1 MAGDSNQLHN
11 DQLDDAVTNSPFVD
25 PWEILRRRWKGVV
38 LSLAIGLWC
47 GGVYYLAA
55 PPVYESTAQVL
66 VIQKDPNL
74 PARGTDKEAS
84 FESDQF
90 SRLLSTHMQLVV
102 SPRIIRQAIRDKRLD
117 LLPTVDRVRS
127 KNDLEGLQY
136 IIDNMKPVIGDEES
150 PLTEK
155 SKVLK
160 VTFQHSSAEEC
171 GLVLQAIIESY
182 QRFVEEKFHDVGT
195 EAVHLLTQAQSALS
209 EDLRTEEANYLEFLE
224 RAPLLWRGDGGKN
237 LNIYQQRVLA
247 LESALSDVRLRHT
260 EAKARLKVIESALER
275 KGDAR
280 LSEVGQLALLNEKEV
295 ARLALLLTATK
306 GDSDNELFQSV
317 QPHRAEAY
325 RARYDQLLSLEAKE
339 QSLLVDYGVDH
350 PRVRETREGIRA
362 IRSFLE
368 EHSPRDE
375 HLARRQLQPFEMIDS
390 YAGLLKHDVDDLE
403 SRERELL
410 DHSSRE
416 IEAAKS
422 LLIHESRG
430 EALLQEVQR
439 KRQLYEAVVDRLKE
453 VNLIKDFGGITT
465 ETIRP
470 VEIGTEPS
478 LYLPIVLAIGAVLG
492 LTCGGATAWVA
503 DMLDRTFRDP
513 ADVRR
518 HTGQLPIL
526 AHVLRFD
533 MPVGA
538 VSDAARREG
547 TLVAGHFPNSTAA
560 KAFRTL
566 ATALART
573 SRDSQLKVLEI
584 ASSNVGDGKTT
595 VLANLAV
602 AMAQSGNSVLA
613 VDSDF
618 RCPALH
624 TVFGRENRAGL
635 SDTIAGAVT
644 LDDAIQH
651 TLVPNLDLLAAGS
664 IAHPP
669 ANWSASP
676 KFNDLL
682 DAIRS
687 RYDLILF
694 DTSAAL
700 LLADAC
706 ELAQHADGVVL
717 VISPEATER
726 TQARRVT
733 QALKSAGAKLV
744 GVVVNDVYRFGRYEC
759 DDLNEVVG
767 QSRVQRNV

>member
-1 MAGDSNQLHN
+1 MARDSNNLH
-11 DQLDDAVTNSPFVD
+11 DDPLDDAVTSSPFID
-25 PWEILRRRWKGVV
+25 PWEILRRRWKAVILG
-38 LSLAIGLWC
+38 LAIGIWC

-117 LLPTVDRVRS
+117 LLPTVDRVRD
-127 KNDLEGLQY
+127 KDDLEGLQY

-171 GLVLQAIIESY
+171 ALVLQAIIESY

-195 EAVHLLTQAQSALS
+195 EAVHLLTEAQSALS
-209 EDLRTEEANYLEFLE
+209 EDLRKEEANYLEFLE

-247 LESALSDVRLRHT
+247 LETALSDIRLRHT
-260 EAKARLKVIESALER
+260 EAKARLKVIEGALER
-275 KGDAR
+275 KGDAQ
-280 LSEVGQLALLNEKEV
+280 LSENGQLALLNEKEV
-295 ARLALLLTATK
+295 ARLTLLLTATK

-325 RARYDQLLSLEAKE
+325 RARYDQLLTLEARE
-339 QSLLVDYGVDH
+339 QSLLVDLGAEH

-362 IRSFLE
+362 IRSFLQ

-375 HLARRQLQPFEMIDS
+375 HLARRQLQPFELIES
-390 YAGLLKHDVDDLE
+390 YAELLKHDVDDLE
-403 SRERELL
+403 SRERDLL
-410 DHSSRE
+410 EHSSRE
-416 IEAAKS
+416 TEAAKS
-422 LLIHESRG
+422 LLIHESQG

-470 VEIGTEPS
+470 VEAGTEPS

-492 LTCGGATAWVA
+492 LTCGGATAWVS
-503 DMLDRTFRDP
+503 DVQDRTLRDP

-526 AHVLRFD
+526 AHVLRFGT
-533 MPVGA
+533 PAGT
-538 VSDAARREG
+538 VSDAARHAT
-547 TLVAGHFPNSTAA
+547 TLVAHHLPNSDAA

-566 ATALART
+566 GTALTRT

-584 ASSNVGDGKTT
+584 ASSNSGDGKTT
-595 VLANLAV
+595 ILANLAV
-602 AMAQSGNSVLA
+602 AMAQAGKSVLA
-613 VDSDF
+613 VDADF

-624 TVFGRENRAGL
+624 AMFAHENRAGL
-635 SDTIAGAVT
+635 SDVIAGAAT
-644 LDDAIQH
+644 LEDAIQRR
-651 TLVPNLDLLAAGS
+651 LVPNLDLLSAGS
-664 IAHPP
+664 IAQPP

-682 DAIRS
+682 DAMRS
-687 RYDLILF
+687 RYDLVLF

-700 LLADAC
+700 LAADAC
-706 ELAQHADGVVL
+706 ELAPRADGVML

-726 TQARRVT
+726 TQARRTT
-733 QALKSAGAKLV
+733 QALRSAGAKLI
-744 GVVVNDVYRFGRYEC
+744 GVVVNDVDRFGRYEC
-759 DDLNEVVG
+759 DDLTEVVG
-767 QSRVQRNV
+767 QSNVQRNS